1 MKLNTILFLFL
12 IICCISFTSSQN
24 NFTLSPRGVIS
35 EDLVGSDAFKVHL
48 DSEESLYEEFIR
60 VTLES
65 RKVMNPMIM
74 ISKDDPYCTKN
85 RLYSG
90 IQSSEETYYIFK
102 KQQIFNKAG
111 IGEFYI
117 CLSEIQNATEYRII
131 IANEDKA
138 YLSIDS
144 QTSYFVT
151 HHNTKM
157 TFNFVFDENLSTNKI
172 IDHINIWAKGQNIT
186 EANVNINR
194 LTKRKFE
201 YGFVFYGDYS
211 SENEYQIEVEG
222 QIGDYITIGSISY
235 FRGTTNEL
243 KENSKE
249 IIGVKDN
256 FTDEICFPVK
266 FETAYP
272 MHINGRIY
280 TRKAMTYYREEE
292 SKSIIDMTKANITNG
307 ILNDLN
313 SLAFLGLPYGKSG
326 YFCIA
331 NMVEFPDPI
340 IFSIQMTTNREL
352 SLVHPP
358 MIHGEIRRHFLLEG
372 EIAAFY
378 GLKPKETATEVNL
391 NLKALKGFPKMYF
404 DECTNFPN
412 CQYINE
418 SLVDKKPLYPS
429 NRMTVYSFYI
439 DEESIEYKN
448 YNPITSF
455 QPIMIVYCAE
465 GGKKEFMG
473 ESSFCE
479 FDTSYFTNEDR
490 INIYEESTFSQY
502 LLKDESDQYKI
513 SLENENHLEKI
524 YLDLI
529 LFSGDV
535 DLRVQG
541 RFGRRAHK
549 YYVSNKIYYSIHLG
563 RNNTD
568 KEIEFEVLAK
578 KRSFYMVQYQCVKAH
593 NDSRNLNVIE
603 SGINFISSIRI
614 SRPEDQK
621 KLFDLIN
628 YKSEHKV
635 PYLVTFYSQNSRF
648 YSYRILSNGNTE
660 EVVLVD
666 NYGQMIIESNDD
678 DYVNS
683 VFKFGLEITQLDE
696 TKDRSKNY
704 VIYISGLELPENVN
718 EWNERVISLSDG
730 VPHRYTFTQKHPFI
744 FYAYHISDYS
754 ETLILNFLL
763 KNKGTF
769 DVNIYIGYVG
779 KEPFK
784 KESVYRDGNIYIYPY
799 EFLGQCEDLEV
810 CTVIVCIEMNQS
822 NEGEKLMEFS
832 MYQNGGNPIYLE
844 KNVIKKDII
853 LGNKVKHYYFDIDSE
868 EFGDITLDFKRGSG
882 NIYASVQEKNPRRPI
897 NNTVNYTDWRGKF
910 VFPMTNDDSLKYAT
924 YNKKIIIDK
933 ESTKKC
939 REGCFVL
946 ISVVCNLFSD
956 DSYEDDITP
965 YRISLN
971 PRIISSNGD
980 MAAANPKVKIDINEF
995 VIGDINFELAND
1007 IKYDYYEVTLPYDSD
1022 FVYIDWQADSPS
1034 FLINVGKKRPV
1045 LNESETIHFSSKPLG
1060 DTVYQFAKED
1070 IIKKLI
1076 DPKDSL
1082 KDLTLT
1088 IGIYSDNIDS
1098 VYSSPYAF
1106 KIYLPQKDQDVIHI
1120 RSDQKVQCLTTT
1132 KKEPDNYLCYFAVIF
1147 DEMDFGSNLVIY
1159 PRSHNGEEL
1168 TMYGNLFDAEKVEK
1182 NEVQYVK
1189 QYFDEIYG
1197 KSQYKKD
1204 KKYIYINKIPKGKSY
1219 LFITVSKQKDIVEI
1233 LSSTHYLYENMVFYP
1248 NPSSAQIFALGN
1260 KKIRLNFGTI
1270 KDLLLN
1276 IVSISE
1282 EGYFNWDTIEPKE
1295 NKKFYLNGFED
1306 RLSLTTYTEENE
1318 FKLASLMV
1326 DGSELTLK
1334 QDDNSGFIFYITY
1347 YPRGSLDQIRKDR
1360 SMEINYR
1367 TVKMPLNY
1375 YAPIDNVNNT
1385 WLVNFNFYDF
1395 NTNDEAISYDNNL
1408 FNIWGSILTEE
1419 EALKARFDSR
1429 FIPKYD
1435 EKNSIKGIFDSAFG
1449 MITINKNNFEGKQNP
1464 FIFFSVNNSENIN
1477 YNYTNMNLE
1486 LSLYSYNADK
1496 GIDKAIP
1503 ENVYLNGKISNSDNN
1518 KFIYMLN
1525 YKKDNGYIFL
1535 EFSSNTNS
1543 IQWVISSKPSDEE
1556 NEFKIISNETQN
1568 GKDIIIIAIPDN
1580 ILNSNSKIYLIV
1592 FTKVKIDPK
1601 LGNYI
1606 FKYTNTKEK
1615 KALFSFSESNNN
1627 ITCEKETVGGKTN
1640 YKISFYPIE
1649 FDEVSYYIKA
1659 VYIKTKVKDEK
1670 IDTIAIS
1677 ESPGRNMQINNPK
1690 YKAGEMFKFVL
1701 EDIKET
1707 ISYIKVMAKVNNKSQ
1722 KLFLLYTPIK
1732 LTDKD
1737 TDSNTDNPSDNTEES
1752 NKTALYVT
1760 IGVSSVLFAF
1770 ILILLI
1776 IVFFYKSKNKDLLA
1790 QVNKISFVENKD
1802 DDNLLLDDENSLTGS
1817 NETNNPLA
1825 GTKEIN

>member
-1 MKLNTILFLFL
+1 MKFSTITLLFL
-12 IICCISFTSSQN
+12 IINCFSFSSSQN
-24 NFTLSPRGVIS
+24 IITLTPQGTITKDI
-35 EDLVGSDAFKVHL
+35 EGSDAFKVIL
-48 DSEESLYEEFIR
+48 DSEESKYEEFIR

-65 RKVMNPMIM
+65 RYNMTPMIM

-90 IQSSEETYYIFK
+90 IQSTEETYYIFK
-102 KQQIFNKAG
+102 KQQIFNKG
-111 IGEFYI
+111 GQGEFYI
-117 CLSEIQNATEYRII
+117 CLSEIMGATNYTII

-144 QTSYFVT
+144 QTSYFVS
-151 HHNTKM
+151 HYNTKM
-157 TFNFVFDENLSTNKI
+157 TFYLTFDENLSSNKL

-186 EANVNINR
+186 DANLNINT
-194 LTKRKFE
+194 LTKKKFE

-222 QIGDYITIGSISY
+222 QIGDFITIGSISY
-235 FRGTTNEL
+235 FQGRANEL

-256 FTDEICFPVK
+256 TTQEICFPVK
-266 FETAYP
+266 FEKAYP
-272 MHINGRIY
+272 MHINGKIY

-292 SKSIIDMTKANITNG
+292 SRSIIDMTVANITNG

-313 SLAFLGLPYGKSG
+313 SLAYLKFPYGTSG

-331 NMVEFPDPI
+331 NMIEYPDPI
-340 IFSIQMTTNREL
+340 VFSIQMTTNREL

-358 MIHGEIRRHFLLEG
+358 MVHGEIRRHFLLEG

-412 CQYINE
+412 CQYIKE
-418 SLVDKKPLYPS
+418 SLGEKQPLYPS

-439 DEESIEYKN
+439 DEEGDEYKN

-455 QPIMIVYCAE
+455 QPVMIVYCAE

-502 LLKDESDQYKI
+502 LLNNESDQYKI
-513 SLENENHLEKI
+513 SLENEDHIERI

-541 RFGRRAHK
+541 HFGHRAHK
-549 YYVSNKIYYSIHLG
+549 YYVSNKIYYSIRLG
-563 RNNTD
+563 RNNTQ

-578 KRSFYMVQYQCVKAH
+578 KRSFYMVQYQCIKAH

-614 SRPEDQK
+614 SHPDDQK
-621 KLFDLIN
+621 KLLDLYN
-628 YKSEHKV
+628 YKSEHKA
-635 PYLVTFYSQNSRF
+635 PYLITFYSQNSKF

-660 EVVLVD
+660 EVAPIG
-666 NYGQMIIESNDD
+666 NYGQMIIEGNDV
-678 DYVNS
+678 DYVS
-683 VFKFGLEITQLDE
+683 SMFKFGLEVTMIDQ

-704 VIYISGLELPENVN
+704 VIYISGLELSENIN
-718 EWNERVISLSDG
+718 EWNERAISLSDG

-754 ETLILNFLL
+754 STLILNFLL

-769 DVNIYIGYVG
+769 NVKIYIGYVG

-784 KESVYRDGNIYIYPY
+784 NEIVYRDGNIYIQPH
-799 EFLGQCEDLEV
+799 EFLGKCEDLEV
-810 CTVIVCIEMNQS
+810 CTVIVSIEMDQN

-832 MYQNGGNPIYLE
+832 MYQNDGNPIYLE

-853 LGNKVKHYYFDIDSE
+853 LGNKVKHYYFDIDRE

-882 NIYASVQEKNPRRPI
+882 NIYASVQDKVPRRPP
-897 NNTVNYTDWRGKF
+897 NNTDWRGRF
-910 VFPMTNDDSLKYAT
+910 LFPMTNDESLRYAT

-946 ISVVCNLFSD
+946 ITVVSNLFSD
-956 DSYEDDITP
+956 DSYIDDITP

-980 MAAANPKVKIDINEF
+980 IAAANPKVKIEINEF
-995 VIGDINFELAND
+995 VIGDINFELASD

-1022 FVYIDWQADSPS
+1022 YVYIDWQADSPS
-1034 FLINVGKKRPV
+1034 FIINVGKKRPD
-1045 LNESETIHFSSKPLG
+1045 LNDSQTIHFSSKPLG
-1060 DTVYQFAKED
+1060 DNAYQFSKED
-1070 IIKKLI
+1070 ILKHTIDEKK
-1076 DPKDSL
+1076 SL
-1082 KDLTLT
+1082 QDVTLT
-1088 IGIYSDNIDS
+1088 IGIYSNNIDS

-1106 KIYLPQKDQDVIHI
+1106 KIYLPHKDQDVIHI

-1132 KKEPDNYLCYFAVIF
+1132 MKAPDNYLCYFAVVF

-1168 TMYGNLFDAEKVEK
+1168 TIYGNLFDAEKIEK
-1182 NEVQYVK
+1182 NEVEYIK
-1189 QYFDEIYG
+1189 KYFDGIYG
-1197 KSQYKKD
+1197 KSEFKKD
-1204 KKYIYINKIPKGKSY
+1204 KKYIYINQIPKGKSY
-1219 LFITVSKQKDIVEI
+1219 LFITVSKQKDIVEV
-1233 LSSTHYLYENMVFYP
+1233 LSSTHYLYEDMVFYP
-1248 NPSSAQIFALGN
+1248 NPSSAQIFAIGN
-1260 KKIRLNFGTI
+1260 KKIRLNFSTI

-1282 EGYFNWDTIEPKE
+1282 EGYFNWDTNDTNE

-1306 RLSLTTYTEENE
+1306 RLSLTTYTKEKEY
-1318 FKLASLMV
+1318 KLASLMV
-1326 DGSELTLK
+1326 DGSELTLN

-1367 TVKMPLNY
+1367 TVTMPLKY
-1375 YAPIDNVNNT
+1375 YAPIDNINKA

-1395 NTNDEAISYDNNL
+1395 NLVNNEDISYDNNL
-1408 FNIWGSILTEE
+1408 FDIWGTVLTEE
-1419 EALKARFDSR
+1419 EALKARYDSR
-1429 FIPKYD
+1429 FTPKYD
-1435 EKNSIKGIFDSAFG
+1435 EKTSIKGIFDAAFG
-1449 MITINKNNFEGKQNP
+1449 MITVNKKNFEGKQNP
-1464 FIFFSVNNSENIN
+1464 YIYFCVNNSENIN
-1477 YNYTNMNLE
+1477 FNYSNMNLE
-1486 LSLYSYNADK
+1486 LSLYSYDTDK

-1503 ENVYLNGKISNSDNN
+1503 ENIYYNGKISNNDNN
-1518 KFIYMLN
+1518 DKFIYLLSYN
-1525 YKKDNGYIFL
+1525 KDRPYLML
-1535 EFSSNTNS
+1535 EFSSNTDLV
-1543 IQWVISSKPSDEE
+1543 QWVISTNPSDEK
-1556 NEFKIISNETQN
+1556 NEFSFIDNETVN
-1568 GKDIIIIAIPDN
+1568 GKNTITIELTDAI
-1580 ILNSNSKIYLIV
+1580 LKSNPKIYLIV
-1592 FTKVKIDPK
+1592 FTKVQIDPK

-1606 FKYTNTKEK
+1606 FKYVNAKSQTKLRSLSELNSNVTYEIVKDGEK
-1615 KALFSFSESNNN
+1615 
-1627 ITCEKETVGGKTN
+1627 IN
-1640 YKISFYPIE
+1640 YKISFYPI
-1649 FDEVSYYIKA
+1649 DNTEVSYYIKA
-1659 VYIKTKVKDEK
+1659 IYKKTKIKDEK
-1670 IDTIAIS
+1670 IDSIAIS

-1690 YKAGEMFKFVL
+1690 YKTGEMLNFVL
-1701 EDIKET
+1701 EDIKEN
-1707 ISYIKVMAKVNNKSQ
+1707 ICDIKVMAKGNYKTQ
-1722 KLFLLYTPIK
+1722 KIFLLYTPIK
-1732 LTDKD
+1732 LPDSENPFPDTPDTTDP
-1737 TDSNTDNPSDNTEES
+1737 SNPSEPSDPEEG

-1760 IGVSSVLFAF
+1760 IGVGSVLFVF
-1770 ILILLI
+1770 IVVLLI
-1776 IVFFYKSKNKDLLA
+1776 IVFCYKSKNKDLLD
-1790 QVNKISFVENKD
+1790 QVNKISFVENKE
-1802 DDNLLLDDENSLTGS
+1802 DDNLLMDDENSLTES
-1817 NETNNPLA
+1817 
-1825 GTKEIN
+1825 K